1 MAAKSPED
9 SEPDGSCS
17 KKPRLDPM
25 TAQPPAALPSRAE
38 LIEEYDIIT
47 EEDIE
52 EIKDAL
58 EGGRIADAASKIM
71 ENLQA
76 MENARLDIAV
86 TGESGSGKSSFVNA
100 IRGLDDEDVGAA
112 ATGVVETTLKP
123 TPFPHPKYP
132 NVTVWDLPGIG
143 TPNFRSDTYLEQVGF
158 SHYDFFIVIA
168 SERFKSN
175 HARLAQE
182 IQKMGKRF
190 YFVRSK
196 VDADLE
202 ATKKRR
208 PHTYDEEGIL
218 RHIRENCQACLE
230 AENVASPRIFLLS
243 NWELSKYD
251 FVQLEETLERELPS
265 HKRHAFLLALPNI
278 SLEILRKKREAMQK
292 QIWKL
297 ATVSCGVAAV
307 PIPGLSVACDVTILI
322 KSLSEYRKN
331 FGLDNDSLEKLAEKV
346 GKPVEEIKAVIKS
359 PLAKEIS
366 KDVVLKMLTKAGS
379 GALMAVEYFVSTV
392 PILGSLA
399 AGCISFG
406 TTYYMLWSSL
416 NEVADDAHNV
426 LIKAFES
433 DI

>member
-1 MAAKSPED
+1 MAV
-9 SEPDGSCS
+9 
-17 KKPRLDPM
+17 
-25 TAQPPAALPSRAE
+25 QPPVALPSRAE

-58 EGGRIADAASKIM
+58 EGGRMADAASKIM

-76 MENARLDIAV
+76 LENACLDIAV

-100 IRGLDDEDVGAA
+100 IRGLGDEDNGSA
-112 ATGVVETTLKP
+112 ATGVVETTVKP
-123 TPFPHPKYP
+123 TPYPHPKHP

-143 TPNFRSDTYLEQVGF
+143 TPDFQSDTYLEQVNF
-158 SHYDFFIVIA
+158 SRYDFFILIA
-168 SERFKSN
+168 SERFKTN

-182 IQKMGKRF
+182 IQKQGKRF

-208 PHTYDEEGIL
+208 PHAYNEEDIL
-218 RHIRENCQACLE
+218 RQIRENCKACLE
-230 AENVASPRIFLLS
+230 AENVVSPRIFLLS

-251 FVQLEETLERELPS
+251 FVRLEETLEQELPS

-278 SLEILRKKREAMQK
+278 SLGILHKKREALQK

-307 PIPGLSVACDVTILI
+307 PIPGLAVVCDVTILV
-322 KSLSEYRKN
+322 KALSEYRRS
-331 FGLDNDSLEKLAEKV
+331 FGLDGDSLEKLAEKV
-346 GKPVEEIKAVIKS
+346 GKPVEEIKEVIKS
-359 PLAKEIS
+359 PLAREIS
-366 KDVVLKMLTKAGS
+366 KDVVLKMLTKAGG
-379 GALMAVEYFVSTV
+379 GALMMAEYLASAV
-392 PILGSLA
+392 PIFGSLA
-399 AGCISFG
+399 AGGISFG

-433 DI
+433 DV

>member
-1 MAAKSPED
+1 MAV
-9 SEPDGSCS
+9 
-17 KKPRLDPM
+17 
-25 TAQPPAALPSRAE
+25 QPPVALPSRAE
-38 LIEEYDIIT
+38 LIDEYDIIT

-58 EGGRIADAASKIM
+58 EGGRMADAASKIM

-76 MENARLDIAV
+76 LESARLDIAV

-100 IRGLDDEDVGAA
+100 IRGLGDEDDVSA

-123 TPFPHPKYP
+123 TPYPHPKHP

-143 TPNFRSDTYLEQVGF
+143 TPDFRSDTYLEQVNF
-158 SHYDFFIVIA
+158 SRYDFFILIA
-168 SERFKSN
+168 SERFKTN

-182 IQKMGKRF
+182 IQQQGKRF

-202 ATKKRR
+202 ASKKRR
-208 PHTYDEEGIL
+208 PHAYDEEGIL
-218 RHIRENCQACLE
+218 RQIRENCQACLE

-251 FVQLEETLERELPS
+251 FVRLEETLEQELPS

-278 SLEILRKKREAMQK
+278 SLEILRKKREALQK

-322 KSLSEYRKN
+322 RSLSEYRKN
-331 FGLDNDSLEKLAEKV
+331 FGLDDDSLEKLAEKV
-346 GKPVEEIKAVIKS
+346 DKPVEEIKEVIKS
-359 PLAKEIS
+359 PLAREIS
-366 KDVVLKMLTKAGS
+366 RDVVVKMLTKAGG
-379 GALMAVEYFVSTV
+379 GALMVAEYFASTV
-392 PILGSLA
+392 PIFGSLA
-399 AGCISFG
+399 AGGISFG
-406 TTYYMLWSSL
+406 TTYYMLRSSL
-416 NEVADDAHNV
+416 NEVADDAHRV

-433 DI
+433 DV

>member
-1 MAAKSPED
+1 MAD
-9 SEPDGSCS
+9 
-17 KKPRLDPM
+17 
-25 TAQPPAALPSRAE
+25 QPPVALPSRAE
-38 LIEEYDIIT
+38 LLEEYDIIT
-47 EEDIE
+47 DDDIE

-58 EGGRIADAASKIM
+58 KGGRMADAASKIM

-76 MENARLDIAV
+76 LENARLDIAV

-100 IRGLDDEDVGAA
+100 IRGLGDEDDGAA
-112 ATGVVETTLKP
+112 PTGVVETTLKP
-123 TPFPHPKYP
+123 TPYPHPKHP
-132 NVTVWDLPGIG
+132 NVTIWDLPGIG
-143 TPNFRSDTYLEQVGF
+143 TPNFQSNTYLKQVDF
-158 SHYDFFIVIA
+158 CCYDFFILIA

-182 IQKMGKRF
+182 IQMQGKRF

-196 VDADLE
+196 VDWDLE

-208 PHTYDEEGIL
+208 PQAYDEEGIL
-218 RHIRENCQACLE
+218 QQIRKNCQECLK

-251 FVQLEETLERELPS
+251 FMLLEETLERELPS

-278 SLEILRKKREAMQK
+278 SLEILRKKKEALQK

-307 PIPGLSVACDVTILI
+307 PIPGLSVACDVAILV

-331 FGLDNDSLEKLAEKV
+331 FGLDDDSLHKLAEKV
-346 GKPVEEIKAVIKS
+346 NKPVEEIKVVIKS

-366 KDVVLKMLTKAGS
+366 KDVVVKMLTKAGG
-379 GALMAVEYFVSTV
+379 GALMVAEYFASTV
-392 PILGSLA
+392 PIFGSLA
-399 AGCISFG
+399 AGGISFG
-406 TTYYMLWSSL
+406 TTYYMLHSSL
-416 NEVADDAHNV
+416 NEVAEDAHNV

-433 DI
+433 DV